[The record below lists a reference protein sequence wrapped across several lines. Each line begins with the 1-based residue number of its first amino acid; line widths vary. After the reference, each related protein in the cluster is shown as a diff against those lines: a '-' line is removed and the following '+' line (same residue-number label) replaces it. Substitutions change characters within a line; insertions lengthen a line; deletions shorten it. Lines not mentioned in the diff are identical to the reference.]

1 MKLLR
6 QMMIILLICSAGEVI
21 HKLFNLYIPGNVIG
35 MVILFICL
43 CTGIIKL
50 EMISEISKFLIEHL
64 AFFFIPA
71 GIGLIAYFDLFRED
85 LAAILCITFIVSIA
99 VMVISGWT
107 VQALRK
113 GFKK

>member
-6 QMMIILLICSAGEVI
+6 QMLIILLICCVGEII

-50 EMISEISKFLIEHL
+50 EMISEISKFLIDHL

-71 GIGLIAYFDLFRED
+71 GVGLVAYFDLFRENW
-85 LAAILCITFIVSIA
+85 AAILSISFIVTIV
-99 VMVISGWT
+99 VMIISGHT
-107 VQALRK
+107 VQVLRK
-113 GFKK
+113 GSKK

>member
-1 MKLLR
+1 
-6 QMMIILLICSAGEVI
+6 
-21 HKLFNLYIPGNVIG
+21 
-35 MVILFICL
+35 
-43 CTGIIKL
+43 
-50 EMISEISKFLIEHL
+50 MISEISKFLIDHL

-71 GIGLIAYFDLFRED
+71 GIGLIAYFDLFREN